1 VTQLDTRPPRLS
13 IVRITGHRA
22 PPPAPAGRGSSAGTA
37 LGHRWPQLPG
47 EQPFGFPLLHR
58 QRLTDLLDRAA
69 RRPVALVCGPTGAG
83 KTVACAFWA
92 AAQPEYRR
100 VVWLTLKAGEDK
112 AWFWADMCAALARA
126 RAVPPGDMRSL
137 EDASAD
143 DFPLRLVEVARLLS
157 APVVLVLDNAHTLT
171 DEAVLAGLDV
181 LIRHAPRTLCLFF
194 SGRRPPGLRLDRL
207 RASGDLA
214 MVGPASLACTP
225 DEVGAYLALREVDGD
240 HSGEDRVK
248 LAATSSFGLAVCTSQ
263 PGHPGPPGP
272 APWPRPARSR
282 PG

>member
-1 VTQLDTRPPRLS
+1 MTQLDTRPHRLS
-13 IVRITGHRA
+13 IVRITGHRTL
-22 PPPAPAGRGSSAGTA
+22 PPTVLGGRGASPGTA
-37 LGHRWPQLPG
+37 PGYHWPQFPG
-47 EQPFGFPLLHR
+47 EQPFGFPLLYR

-69 RRPVALVCGPTGAG
+69 RHQVALVCGPAGAG

-112 AWFWADMCAALARA
+112 AWFWADLCAALARA
-126 RAVPPGDMRSL
+126 RAVPPGDVRSL
-137 EDASAD
+137 ESASAD
-143 DFPLRLVEVARLLS
+143 DFPLRLAEVARLLS

-207 RASGDLA
+207 QAAGDLA

-225 DEVGAYLALREVDGD
+225 DEVGAYLARLGVG
-240 HSGEDRVK
+240 
-248 LAATSSFGLAVCTSQ
+248 
-263 PGHPGPPGP
+263 
-272 APWPRPARSR
+272 
-282 PG
+282 